1 MQDSL
6 SFGGE
11 LSETK
16 LKLNL
21 TKGNDTM
28 SNQITTAF
36 VQQYSSNVQMLSQQM
51 GSVLRGAVDVESVVG
66 KNAFFD
72 QVGKTTA
79 QLRTSRH
86 ADTPQLDTP
95 HSRRRVTLADYEWA
109 DLIDNA
115 DKVRLLIDPTSSYA
129 KAAAAAMGRAMDDV
143 IITALGGTAY
153 TGETGS
159 TSVSLPSSQKT
170 STSSQSDGLT
180 IAKLLAAKKI
190 LDLNDVD
197 PSIQRYIV
205 CGPTQISDLLGTTQ
219 VTSSDFNT
227 VKALAQGQIDS
238 FLGFKF
244 IVSNRLNFDAT
255 NTDDRL
261 VFAFTQDA
269 IKLAIGQ
276 DVVARID
283 ERADKSYSTQVY
295 YSMSIGATRMEEEK
309 VVQIPCDE

>member
-1 MQDSL
+1 
-6 SFGGE
+6 
-11 LSETK
+11 
-16 LKLNL
+16 
-21 TKGNDTM
+21 M

-51 GSVLRGAVDVESVVG
+51 GSYLRGAVDVESVVG

-86 ADTPQLDTP
+86 ADTPQIDTP
-95 HSRRRVTLADYEWA
+95 HSRRRVSLADYEWA

-143 IITALGGTAY
+143 IIAALGGTSF

-159 TSVSLPSSQKT
+159 TSVSLPAAQKPYSSSQT
-170 STSSQSDGLT
+170 DGLT
-180 IAKLLAAKKI
+180 ITKLLEAQRLLDAA
-190 LDLNDVD
+190 DVD
-197 PSIQRYIV
+197 PSI
-205 CGPTQISDLLGTTQ
+205 
-219 VTSSDFNT
+219 
-227 VKALAQGQIDS
+227 KALAQGQLDS

-244 IVSNRLNFDAT
+244 IVSNRLVFDAT

-261 VFAFTQDA
+261 CYAFTQDA
-269 IKLAIGQ
+269 IKLAVGQ
-276 DVVARID
+276 DVLARID

-295 YSMSIGATRMEEEK
+295 YAMSIGASRMEEEK
-309 VVQIPCDE
+309 VVQIACDE